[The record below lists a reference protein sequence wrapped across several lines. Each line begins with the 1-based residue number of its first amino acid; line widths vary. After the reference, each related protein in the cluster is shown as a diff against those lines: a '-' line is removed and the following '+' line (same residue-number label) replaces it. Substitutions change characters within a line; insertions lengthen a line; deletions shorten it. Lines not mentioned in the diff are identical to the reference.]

1 MSQPISKPRLDSW
14 KEIAAFFERDERT
27 VRRWEIDR
35 GMPVHRL
42 PGEGRAVVYALTN
55 ELEAW
60 LRRQGTGQEI
70 AGDQKPDQ
78 TRIETTD
85 RDQTASQTLAAPE
98 VPVNDSSESRPLRHL
113 HRAIRFLPW
122 VAALGLVI
130 AVFAGVY
137 VYRRTALFQTRA
149 AVERPNTPARILDR
163 DSVAVLP
170 LANVR
175 GDANSD
181 YLIDG
186 ITESLIGNLAHV
198 PQLKVRSRDSAFRYK
213 GKDVEVRK
221 AGNELGVSAVVSGRV
236 TLQGDNIEISAE
248 LTDVPHDTEIWGQHY
263 SGKITDLIRLQQQIA
278 GDIAGRLRSKLS
290 SSERQQVTRQGT
302 QNPEA
307 YELYL
312 KGRYEWNKRTL
323 RDLESA
329 ISYFN
334 QAVAKD
340 PAYAL
345 AYSGLADAYGILP
358 DYGGTPAEDFP
369 RSNIAARR
377 ALELDPTLARPHAV
391 LGVNEMQFENDF
403 AGGQPEF
410 KEAFEVDPNDATAHQ
425 WYSEQLAKIGGF
437 EEQALAEANRA
448 QQLDPTSPI
457 INREVAYAYLLARRY
472 DDAIAIC
479 KKLAA
484 NEPTFAAAHSCLFYA
499 YWGKRMYPEV
509 IEEQKVYGQLCGNP
523 NEAEFASALERG
535 FQEAG
540 WKGALKKGIEV
551 RLAQRKAGYYSAF
564 LLADLYA
571 DLGDRDAAFRWLGT
585 AYQERESGMK
595 MLKTDYLLDPLRS
608 DPRFPELLR
617 KVGLPQ

>member
-1 MSQPISKPRLDSW
+1 GGSLLSQPISKPRLDSW

-213 GKDVEVRK
+213 GIDVEVRR

-278 GDIAGRLRSKLS
+278 GDI
-290 SSERQQVTRQGT
+290 
-302 QNPEA
+302 
-307 YELYL
+307 
-312 KGRYEWNKRTL
+312 
-323 RDLESA
+323 
-329 ISYFN
+329 
-334 QAVAKD
+334 
-340 PAYAL
+340 
-345 AYSGLADAYGILP
+345 
-358 DYGGTPAEDFP
+358 
-369 RSNIAARR
+369 
-377 ALELDPTLARPHAV
+377 
-391 LGVNEMQFENDF
+391 
-403 AGGQPEF
+403 
-410 KEAFEVDPNDATAHQ
+410 
-425 WYSEQLAKIGGF
+425 
-437 EEQALAEANRA
+437 
-448 QQLDPTSPI
+448 
-457 INREVAYAYLLARRY
+457 
-472 DDAIAIC
+472 
-479 KKLAA
+479 
-484 NEPTFAAAHSCLFYA
+484 
-499 YWGKRMYPEV
+499 
-509 IEEQKVYGQLCGNP
+509 
-523 NEAEFASALERG
+523 
-535 FQEAG
+535 
-540 WKGALKKGIEV
+540 
-551 RLAQRKAGYYSAF
+551 
-564 LLADLYA
+564 
-571 DLGDRDAAFRWLGT
+571 
-585 AYQERESGMK
+585 
-595 MLKTDYLLDPLRS
+595 
-608 DPRFPELLR
+608 
-617 KVGLPQ
+617 